1 MGSKHFKDALRE
13 ANPIT
18 HLNAN
23 AILETFGKM
32 KYVDWRKDVFGKKT
46 VHQYNVRS
54 FFFQLVATKIL
65 SFEWTHNA
73 TEVNYVITK
82 DGNGVVT
89 FKDVRSW
96 NGFEFRSAAF
106 GARKIP
112 HANILQ
118 PYS

>member
-18 HLNAN
+18 HLNAD
-23 AILETFGKM
+23 AILGTLGKK
-32 KYVDWRKDVFGKKT
+32 KYADWRKDVFGKKT

-54 FFFQLVATKIL
+54 LSFQLVVTKIL
-65 SFEWTHNA
+65 SFEWKHNA
-73 TEVNYVITK
+73 TEVKFFITK

-112 HANILQ
+112 YANILQ
-118 PYS
+118 RYS